1 MTLATVEIF
10 PLQFF
15 LRIILYF
22 VFVLRFSVV
31 LEAHS
36 WCKRRGW
43 NSLLEKKKGLFLVS
57 QSVGFTL
64 YGNVAAFNSCCC
76 CLFNI
81 LLHDGLILC
90 SGRARPCCRVVSRS
104 QPSRYVNSI
113 SHRMG
118 LKWDQI
124 TYRAWYVL
132 TVQTICVPSCLS
144 RLTWGPFKLTLT
156 CDWDHS
162 NVSWYGAVYLCGVP
176 RDFNSQVFQVTEC
189 FTYAIETEPKWTLI
203 SVTLFS
209 WRCS

>member
-1 MTLATVEIF
+1 MEIF
-10 PLQFF
+10 PLQFLYVLFCILSLFCVF
-15 LRIILYF
+15 LLFWKPIIDAKGEGETLC
-22 VFVLRFSVV
+22 LR
-31 LEAHS
+31 
-36 WCKRRGW
+36 
-43 NSLLEKKKGLFLVS
+43 KKKGLFLVS

-64 YGNVAAFNSCCC
+64 YGNVAAFNFCCC

-162 NVSWYGAVYLCGVP
+162 NDSWYGAVYLCDVP

>member
-90 SGRARPCCRVVSRS
+90 SGRARPCCRVFSRS

-113 SHRMG
+113 SLIVYIAWLISFFT
-118 LKWDQI
+118 LKP
-124 TYRAWYVL
+124 WYSCAFSSGGEF
-132 TVQTICVPSCLS
+132 CVNHVCDKVFFRFYPSCHRGGTKKELI
-144 RLTWGPFKLTLT
+144 F
-156 CDWDHS
+156 
-162 NVSWYGAVYLCGVP
+162 P
-176 RDFNSQVFQVTEC
+176 RG
-189 FTYAIETEPKWTLI
+189 L
-203 SVTLFS
+203 
-209 WRCS
+209 